1 MSSRSSI
8 IKFGFKDHKESKQNK
23 YLYIKSSAFI
33 IKQWVLILDS

>member
-8 IKFGFKDHKESKQNK
+8 IKFGFKDHKQSKQNK
-23 YLYIKSSAFI
+23 YIYNKCSAFI